1 MSVNDVPVKE
11 VRECEYCVGVGAGEE
26 EEEVE
31 AVSWAWELL
40 CFSPSLPVNW
50 KSAGGFPSE
59 STQAQSSLLR
69 EDTQTQDVLCED
81 NHPKLY
87 DQYYNTQKKNLMTI

>member
-26 EEEVE
+26 EVEE
-31 AVSWAWELL
+31 AVSCAWELL

-50 KSAGGFPSE
+50 KPAGGFPSE
-59 STQAQSSLLR
+59 STRAQSSLPK

-81 NHPKLY
+81 THPKPC
-87 DQYYNTQKKNLMTI
+87 DQYYNTHTKI